1 MRDLES
7 PELLKIYLIMKTLSG
22 KISRDLAALV
32 VQIALIF
39 YQLDWDQMYIPKN
52 NIYMQLKY
60 IKWKVEMQVNDPRST
75 FLHTDKTKWR
85 LRYNEWFKFN
95 KFKKKSCEIGK
106 G

>member
-1 MRDLES
+1 
-7 PELLKIYLIMKTLSG
+7 MKTLSG

-60 IKWKVEMQVNDPRST
+60 IKWKVEMRVNDPEVLFFT
-75 FLHTDKTKWR
+75 LTR
-85 LRYNEWFKFN
+85 LN
-95 KFKKKSCEIGK
+95 GD
-106 G
+106 